1 MNYSPITDT
10 LFVGTAPRRG
20 DFDILRDLGITM
32 VINMRWSPGPRP
44 PKDEPVL
51 RYVQLRTFDN
61 PFIPI
66 PLQAL
71 IQGVQLALEELKN
84 GGKVYTHCQKGRH
97 RSVAMAAAILI
108 AQGRP
113 LEEAMALIKE
123 RRPIADPTAFHIRR
137 RIELFARQWPL
148 LLPAETVVVEQ

>member
-1 MNYSPITDT
+1 MNYSPITEN
-10 LFVGTAPRRG
+10 LFIGSAPGRH

-44 PKDEPVL
+44 PKNDPLL
-51 RYVQLRTFDN
+51 RYIQFRTFDN
-61 PFIPI
+61 PLLPI
-66 PLQAL
+66 PLRAL
-71 IQGVQLALEELKN
+71 IQGVQLALEEIQN
-84 GGKVYTHCQKGRH
+84 GGKVYTHCAAGRH

-113 LEEAMALIKE
+113 IEEAIALIKD
-123 RRPIADPTAFHIRR
+123 RRPIADPQAFHIRR

-148 LLPAETVVVEQ
+148 LLPAETE